1 MQKTDIVKAMRK
13 FVISVFAAVIVF
25 LLVFSLIMRTK
36 KPVEKEIVKSV
47 TVRPVTNIEQQ
58 EEETVAV
65 SEKNADITTT
75 LITLQPNEILLN
87 IIATDINGDTLDDQ
101 IISVKRSGV
110 ASVILITGIYNSDK
124 AEYQR
129 VSEIETGVT
138 QANTFSFSV
147 TDLIGD
153 HSNVLVFTGMNN
165 NGESILKA
173 YKPSSFLRFKFN
185 YDLIADLK
193 TDGNIF
199 IQQSDRSD
207 AYSMF
212 KTQGESYP
220 IWVYSS
226 DTSRSTESV
235 DQIQTMW
242 NWSFADKKYVVVSE
256 TRVSG
261 KKIAANEL
269 NRILDG
275 TAETFENF
283 LSGLWYK
290 TPSSGNNLRYIF
302 FNTEDKEIILSFDT
316 TQELYGWT
324 ASSLTKNGIHI
335 TSMSKSINNLIRQFN
350 ITLNGLDEIKL
361 RVNDDVKMYIK
372 EETLWDGTYRK
383 ISLKASSYKQQ
394 TDSRLL
400 NKIESESQIWT
411 TPDNMSVTIKKSQF
425 FITNDE
431 RNSSGIITE
440 TMINNETLLEFR
452 TLKGESMLKG
462 HYKPELEMTD
472 TDDSTK
478 ETLLLYPVNISI
490 KGFSLTGEAPVRFE
504 RTIQK

>member
-1 MQKTDIVKAMRK
+1 MRK
-13 FVISVFAAVIVF
+13 FVVVAVFAAVIVF
-25 LLVFSLIMRTK
+25 LIVFASITRTRQ
-36 KPVEKEIVKSV
+36 PVQKEIVKSV
-47 TVRPVTNIEQQ
+47 TVKPVTNIEQE
-58 EEETVAV
+58 EEETVSV

-75 LITLQPNEILLN
+75 LIKLQPNEILLN
-87 IIATDINGDTLDDQ
+87 IIATDINGDTFDDQ
-101 IISVKRSGV
+101 IISIKRAGV

-138 QANTFSFSV
+138 QANTFSFSI

-153 HSNVLVFTGMNN
+153 HSNVLVYTGLNN
-165 NGESILKA
+165 SGESILKA

-212 KTQGESYP
+212 KTQGESFP

-226 DTSRSTESV
+226 DTSRGLESL

-242 NWSFADKKYVVVSE
+242 DWSFSEKKYVIVSQ
-256 TRVSG
+256 TRVNG

-275 TAETFENF
+275 TPETFENF

-302 FNTEDKEIILSFDT
+302 FNADDKEIILSFDK

-372 EETLWDGTYRK
+372 EETLWDGTYKK
-383 ISLKASSYKQQ
+383 ISLKANSYKEQ
-394 TDSRLL
+394 TASQLL
-400 NKIESESQIWT
+400 KQIESNSQIWT
-411 TPDNMSVTIKKSQF
+411 TSDNMSVTIKKSQF

-431 RNSSGIITE
+431 KNSSGIITE
-440 TMINNETLLEFR
+440 TVINNEPLLEFR
-452 TLKGESMLKG
+452 TLQGETLLKG
-462 HYKPELEMTD
+462 HYKAELETTD
-472 TDDSTK
+472 TENSTT

-504 RTIQK
+504 RSIEK

>member
-1 MQKTDIVKAMRK
+1 MRK

-25 LLVFSLIMRTK
+25 LLVFSFIMRTK
-36 KPVEKEIVKSV
+36 KPVEKEIVKSI
-47 TVRPVTNIEQQ
+47 TVRPVTNIEQH
-58 EEETVAV
+58 EEEAAAV

-75 LITLQPNEILLN
+75 LIALQPNEILLN

-138 QANTFSFSV
+138 QANTFSFSI

-165 NGESILKA
+165 SGESILKA

-212 KTQGESYP
+212 KTQGESFP

-226 DTSRSTESV
+226 DTSRSTESL

-242 NWSFADKKYVVVSE
+242 NWSFAEKKYVIVSE

-383 ISLKASSYKQQ
+383 ISLKAGSYKQQ
-394 TDSRLL
+394 TDYRLL

-425 FITNDE
+425 FIANDE
-431 RNSSGIITE
+431 KNSSGIITE
-440 TMINNETLLEFR
+440 TVINNETLLEFR
-452 TLKGESMLKG
+452 TLKGEAMLNG
-462 HYKPELEMTD
+462 HYKSELEMTD
-472 TDDSTK
+472 TEDSTK

-490 KGFSLTGEAPVRFE
+490 KGFTLTGEAPVRFE

>member
-1 MQKTDIVKAMRK
+1 
-13 FVISVFAAVIVF
+13 
-25 LLVFSLIMRTK
+25 
-36 KPVEKEIVKSV
+36 
-47 TVRPVTNIEQQ
+47 
-58 EEETVAV
+58 
-65 SEKNADITTT
+65 
-75 LITLQPNEILLN
+75 
-87 IIATDINGDTLDDQ
+87 
-101 IISVKRSGV
+101 
-110 ASVILITGIYNSDK
+110 
-124 AEYQR
+124 
-129 VSEIETGVT
+129 
-138 QANTFSFSV
+138 
-147 TDLIGD
+147 
-153 HSNVLVFTGMNN
+153 
-165 NGESILKA
+165 
-173 YKPSSFLRFKFN
+173 
-185 YDLIADLK
+185 
-193 TDGNIF
+193 
-199 IQQSDRSD
+199 
-207 AYSMF
+207 MF
-212 KTQGESYP
+212 KPQGESYP
-220 IWVYSS
+220 IRVYSP
-226 DTSRSTESV
+226 DTSRSTESL